1 MVASVSSGTP
11 WETELEQLTVQM
23 QMLSHHLI
31 IAPIIK
37 FEKYHNSRSVLRTQ
51 SMTHT
56 GRFLFPVLS
65 SPSLAEVREAAGK
78 SSLSLISPL
87 PSMSDYLCFHSQ
99 QVLLECNDISSQPI
113 SPTKGGLPIAQK
125 FKPPISVVTVIL

>member
-1 MVASVSSGTP
+1 MATFAITRQMIKQPFRILRGGGEQQFADPHIFEPKHGVLFHTIWTMVALVSSGTS

-51 SMTHT
+51 SMTYT
-56 GRFLFPVLS
+56 GHFIFPVLS
-65 SPSLAEVREAAGK
+65 SPSLAEVREAARKSPLSPDK
-78 SSLSLISPL
+78 SSAFL
-87 PSMSDYLCFHSQ
+87 
-99 QVLLECNDISSQPI
+99 V
-113 SPTKGGLPIAQK
+113 
-125 FKPPISVVTVIL
+125 